1 VAGYVRE
8 ELAHGWDLA
17 VATGPGT
24 ELDPELGAFALKA
37 SRRSRAAAGVA
48 GTYQERRPAGP

>member
-1 VAGYVRE
+1 MRE

-37 SRRSRAAAGVA
+37 SRRSRTVAGVA